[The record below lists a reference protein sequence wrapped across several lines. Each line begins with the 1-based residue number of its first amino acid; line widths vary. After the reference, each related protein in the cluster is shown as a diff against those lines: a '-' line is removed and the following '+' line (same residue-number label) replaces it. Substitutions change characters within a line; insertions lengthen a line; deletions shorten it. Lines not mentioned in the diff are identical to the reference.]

1 MTKLNKIF
9 KKETRYFIFG
19 IFIIFFFLMGT
30 SVLALKINLNPI
42 KPAKNQTSS
51 FSDEQQ
57 AILAVRKAKAS
68 VVNIVG
74 LSKPQ
79 AALTSPG
86 ISAVAI
92 PQELSGTGVVLE
104 ADGLIV
110 TNNHV
115 VSDPNFDYTVFL
127 ADGSNYPAK
136 VLGMDKFD
144 DVAFLKIDAAGLVP
158 AVLGDSDALETGQTV
173 FAIGNS
179 LGRYQNSVSRG
190 VVSGLGRMMKEILE
204 AGPRM
209 HNLIQTDAA
218 ISKGNS
224 GGPLVNMAGEVVG
237 INTLIDTAGVSLNF
251 AIPVNV
257 VKDSLSQLKMFGK
270 ISRPF
275 LGVQFATIDAVLRA
289 TTSLPVKEGA
299 FISGIALDSPA
310 ATVGL
315 KAGDIIVS
323 VNGQKLDYNHEL
335 DSEIQK
341 YQAGNQ
347 VMLKVLRGE
356 SEILELPVI
365 LGEFK

>member
-1 MTKLNKIF
+1 MNKKIKIKYLF
-9 KKETRYFIFG
+9 FG
-19 IFIIFFFLMGT
+19 ILTAVSFAIFST
-30 SVLALKINLNPI
+30 SQSLKINLNPI
-42 KPAKNQTSS
+42 KPVKNQTTA

-57 AILAVRKAKAS
+57 AILAVRKAKLS

-79 AALTSPG
+79 PALTSPG
-86 ISAVAI
+86 ISAVLI

-104 ADGLIV
+104 ANGLIA

-115 VSDPNFDYTVFL
+115 VSDPNFDYTIFL
-127 ADGSNYPAK
+127 ADGQNFPATI
-136 VLGMDKFD
+136 LGTDKFD
-144 DVAFLKIDAAGLVP
+144 DIAFLKIDATGLVP
-158 AVLGDSDALETGQTV
+158 ASLGDSDALETGQTV

-190 VVSGLGRMMKEILE
+190 VVSGLGRIMKEILE

-251 AIPVNV
+251 AIPINA
-257 VKDSLSQLKMFGK
+257 VKDSLGQLKMFGK
-270 ISRPF
+270 ISKPF
-275 LGVQFATIDAVLRA
+275 LGVQFTTIDTVLLA
-289 TTSLPVKEGA
+289 TTDLSAKEGA
-299 FISGIALDSPA
+299 LISDTAPGSPA
-310 ATVGL
+310 ADVGI

-323 VNGQKLDYNHEL
+323 INGQKLDYSHEL

-347 VMLKVLRGE
+347 VMLKVLRDKN
-356 SEILELPVI
+356 EILELPVI